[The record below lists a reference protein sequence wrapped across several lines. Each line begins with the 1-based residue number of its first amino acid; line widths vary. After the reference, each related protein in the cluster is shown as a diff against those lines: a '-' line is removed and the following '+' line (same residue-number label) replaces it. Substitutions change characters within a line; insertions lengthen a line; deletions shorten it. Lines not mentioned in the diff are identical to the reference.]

1 MRLTK
6 MADSDVYKDFSGLGN
21 WISTQPTDLVKWTLF
36 RIHHLTDGSA
46 KPVTA
51 TYLGSGK
58 DKTTLTRK
66 SMVNWVL
73 EEMFRGEWIGKT
85 PVLCN

>member
-1 MRLTK
+1 M
-6 MADSDVYKDFSGLGN
+6 
-21 WISTQPTDLVKWTLF
+21 F

-46 KPVTA
+46 KPVMA

-58 DKTTLTRK
+58 DRSTLTRK

-73 EEMFRGEWIGKT
+73 EEMERGDWIGKT
-85 PVLCN
+85 PVICNA